1 MNWYFWPTILI
12 KSSMKSRMTLKL
24 LAVVLLVQFSW
35 SVNSQPSFNLVPRAK
50 ADFTSYSVL
59 PFPGGGMSA
68 LDFNDD
74 GWDDITITT
83 WQGDGVHF
91 YENHF
96 GNFTEVSPISTSL
109 HGQYYSVWIDYNNDG
124 SKELFVVSESGG
136 MQVFSKNAAGTYAE
150 VTSMVGLSGLNGVAR
165 RGGVF
170 GDFNNDGL
178 LDFYLCAYSL
188 AHQNTMFFQD
198 TNNVFQ
204 DVTSIAGTANG
215 FKRSFHAV
223 IIDYNNDGLLDMYI
237 ANDFHDGNTL
247 YKNNG
252 DSTFTDVSAQ
262 SGAYVQLDA
271 MGLAL
276 GDYDGD
282 LDLDIHITDR
292 GQDSKLLRNNND
304 GTFTEVGTSMGVDF
318 VNGYGWGNNFFDA
331 DQDGDEDLYVTTE
344 YEPINNLLPSAMF
357 INNGSAPFSSF
368 SFPGDSLFAFCN
380 TIGDF
385 NKDRLTDIAV
395 LCSWN
400 MQSIIWEN
408 RTQVANSSLSIRFE
422 GCESNKDAIGTTFRA
437 YDGGSARLF
446 SIHGSQSYMGQNS
459 NEKIVPLIGSNLLD
473 SLIIYWPS
481 GQQTSHYNL
490 QSNQTLII
498 SECSSPRPLPTI
510 LAPHFDSSGLTICG
524 DDSILLTLNGH
535 YPNIAWSNGETT
547 DSIYVNSAGSYTVTV
562 TNQFGVSAASSP
574 ILIIEREYPA
584 YTIESEIASCFTDG
598 SIHLIPADSNALYS
612 YQWSNQSSSDS
623 LGHLNPGVYYVT
635 ITDQG
640 ECAVTDSVII
650 NGPTNFTPIYFNGS
664 SEDALCHNDSSGILS
679 VLPSGGSDPYDFLW
693 STEETSSSINVPAG
707 NYRLTISDSYNCSKD
722 TSFSVNEPAQILAY
736 VYVTPDTNSAGKG
749 AISLDVFGG
758 TSPYSIVWNDLQNQT
773 GDSAINLF
781 AGEYIAQINDS
792 RLCLREIEL
801 TVPNSNINGDQI
813 IRSNECDLICT
824 NQANSILVSS
834 IECSDILSKKNLII
848 QNILGQSIQHNVI
861 FDNSGNA
868 NIFTE
873 QTGIIIISTN
883 DGQSC
888 KIIRS

>member
-1 MNWYFWPTILI
+1 
-12 KSSMKSRMTLKL
+12 MTLKL
-24 LAVVLLVQFSW
+24 LVVVLLVQFSC
-35 SVNSQPSFNLVPRAK
+35 SINSQPSFNLVPRAK

-68 LDFNDD
+68 LDFNND
-74 GWDDITITT
+74 GWDDITLTT
-83 WQGDGVHF
+83 WQDDGVHF

-318 VNGYGWGNNFFDA
+318 VNGFGWGNNFFDA

-344 YEPINNLLPSAMF
+344 YEPINNLLPSALF

-408 RTQVANSSLSIRFE
+408 NSQISNSSLSLRFE

-437 YDGGSARLF
+437 YNGGSARLF

-574 ILIIEREYPA
+574 ISIIEREYPA

-650 NGPTNFTPIYFNGS
+650 NGPTNFTPIHFNGS
-664 SEDALCHNDSSGILS
+664 SQDAPCYDHSSGVLS
-679 VLPSGGSDPYDFLW
+679 VIPSGGSEPYNYLW
-693 STEETSSSINVPAG
+693 STQETSSTINVPAG
-707 NYRLTISDSYNCSKD
+707 NYSLTISDSYNCSKD

-792 RLCLREIEL
+792 RLCFREIEL

-861 FDNSGNA
+861 FDNSDNA